1 MVASAQLNVYMRR
14 FLVAITGGI
23 LIPLFLF
30 GFTMM
35 TAEYLEHDWGL
46 EWLANLLTFSFVGPM
61 VIWERVFPSCPSCGP
76 ADTAIVATI
85 VTVFLFYFVLTYLI
99 QMVIGRLRRRDV
111 HL

>member
-1 MVASAQLNVYMRR
+1 MRR
-14 FLVAITGGI
+14 FLIAITGGI

-35 TAEYLEHDWGL
+35 TAESLEHQWGL
-46 EWLANLLTFSFVGPM
+46 EWLANLLMFSFVGPM

-85 VTVFLFYFVLTYLI
+85 VTVFLFYSLMTYLI
-99 QMVIGRLRRRDV
+99 QMAIGRIRRRDV
-111 HL
+111 PL